1 MANWKKVIISGSQ
14 AELAGI
20 SASALTTLPAVSGEF
35 QVLVTGSNGAFFV
48 TGSNA
53 LGGSSGTTTEALTDG
68 NGIANFSFNG
78 SAAASVAV
86 EADGTTLS
94 VGSSGVKVANSGI
107 GTTQLA
113 DNAVTTAKLPDSTLT
128 SNGVTFAK
136 MQHVAGNTVVVNNSA
151 TTGDLSTLAM
161 ANAQILINNGT
172 GFTAAVLSGDVTMDN
187 TGNVTIA
194 STFTPTLADLTQ
206 GEGITSFTYNG
217 SAKGAVSLKNAG
229 NLTANRLVQ
238 WDDSNGQLVNS
249 LISGTATTLQIG
261 QANTNV
267 TTFKGDVI
275 MEDDLTVRGTASF
288 EETTNLKVADRFI
301 SLASGSGQAGDG
313 GIVIEQSSVGGGNGQ
328 VFGFDEANGGRWGLL
343 AGFNP
348 TASSFTPTD
357 LMVTTVTAAS
367 NPTVGTSPTYG
378 GANGQGNMHVNTS
391 TGDIFIYA

>member
-301 SLASGSGQAGDG
+301 SLASGSTSVGDG
-313 GIVIEQSSVGGGNGQ
+313 GIVVNHFGGAYPSGSAFGYEGGTANRWAVQNEFAPTGSTFAPDAYMGIVTFSTSAPSGN
-328 VFGFDEANGGRWGLL
+328 
-343 AGFNP
+343 
-348 TASSFTPTD
+348 
-357 LMVTTVTAAS
+357 
-367 NPTVGTSPTYG
+367 PTYG
-378 GANGQGNMHVNTS
+378 GANYGYGNIHVETD
-391 TGDIFIYA
+391 TGDIFIFA